1 MHKTENRRTASV
13 NCSTEE
19 WRKQST
25 VFNLQDVE
33 KYKYLINCAESF
45 HSYLSNEQK
54 HRSPASPCVSKG
66 LGDFCVKVEN
76 SQPCH
81 NF

>member
-13 NCSTEE
+13 NCSAEE

-45 HSYLSNEQK
+45 HSYLIAMNKSTVLQPL
-54 HRSPASPCVSKG
+54 HVYP
-66 LGDFCVKVEN
+66 KV
-76 SQPCH
+76 
-81 NF
+81 

>member
-45 HSYLSNEQK
+45 HSYLIAMNKSTVLQPL
-54 HRSPASPCVSKG
+54 HAYP
-66 LGDFCVKVEN
+66 KV
-76 SQPCH
+76 
-81 NF
+81 